1 MGISLVQL
9 ESGGG
14 PLIGKVAFPIL
25 GPDACNV
32 WGRGEDGGS
41 KVDVGLVAGLHH
53 QAPLLQDRILVRLS
67 NEHLESFE
75 KIRNRT

>member
-14 PLIGKVAFPIL
+14 PFIGKEAFPIL
-25 GPDACNV
+25 GPDACDV
-32 WGRGEDGGS
+32 RGGGEDGGRE
-41 KVDVGLVAGLHH
+41 VNVGLVAGLNH
-53 QAPLLQDRILVRLS
+53 QAPLVQDRVLVRLS